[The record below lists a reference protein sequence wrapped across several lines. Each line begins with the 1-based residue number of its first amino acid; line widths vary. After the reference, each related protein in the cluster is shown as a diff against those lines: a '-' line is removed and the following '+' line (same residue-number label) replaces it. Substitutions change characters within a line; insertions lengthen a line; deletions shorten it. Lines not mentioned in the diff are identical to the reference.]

1 MDWLVI
7 FFTMCEMGEFPS
19 FFFFFLCIVD
29 FVILYNQSMFPH

>member
-19 FFFFFLCIVD
+19 FFFFLCIVD

>member
-19 FFFFFLCIVD
+19 FFFFFFRFCN
-29 FVILYNQSMFPH
+29 FV